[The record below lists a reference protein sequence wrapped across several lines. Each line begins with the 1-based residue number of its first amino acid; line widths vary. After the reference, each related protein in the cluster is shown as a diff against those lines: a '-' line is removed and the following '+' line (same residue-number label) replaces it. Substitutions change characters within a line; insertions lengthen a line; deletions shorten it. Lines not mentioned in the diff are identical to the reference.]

1 MKSDVACLNDLI
13 ACAESSKIMKA
24 MVLGTKI
31 ILIESGIEPGM
42 FCTIHRLRMF
52 WTKPTFLE
60 VKK

>member
-1 MKSDVACLNDLI
+1 MKSDIACLNGLT
-13 ACAESSKIMKA
+13 ACAESSRIMKP

-42 FCTIHRLRMF
+42 FCIRHRLRMF